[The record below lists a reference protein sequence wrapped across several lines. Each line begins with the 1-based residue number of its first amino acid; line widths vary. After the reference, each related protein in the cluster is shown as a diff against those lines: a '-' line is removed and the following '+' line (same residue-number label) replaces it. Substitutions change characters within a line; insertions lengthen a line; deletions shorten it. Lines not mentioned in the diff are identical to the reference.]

1 MIFILPV
8 IMNNDILIQYKK
20 YRARNARFILIL
32 IILLALI
39 GLIALMAG
47 SHTISWHELWALI
60 KGEGVEINRQIL
72 LNIRLPRILATI
84 ITGIILSVSGAI
96 MQTLLRNPLAS
107 PYTLGISNAA
117 AFGASFGIVFLGA
130 GTSIVRSSDLFMIT
144 NPYVVTLSAF
154 LGSLSGLGIILLITR
169 VKQASVETIILSGV
183 IINSLFGAGIAVMQ
197 YVANNVQLASI
208 VFWNFGDLG
217 RSDWHK
223 LIFLIIVL
231 IPASIYFHYK
241 RWDYK
246 VLGSGDDYA
255 QSMGVRPQRIRIIGL
270 VITSL
275 ITAVA
280 VSFFGVIAFVGL
292 VVPHIIRKFIG
303 DNEEFLI
310 TDSAVFGGMFLL
322 LCDTVAR
329 TIISP
334 VILPV
339 GILTSFLGVPLF
351 LFLLT
356 RKKI

>member
-1 MIFILPV
+1 MS
-8 IMNNDILIQYKK
+8 NEILIQYKK
-20 YRARNARFILIL
+20 YRIRNKRFILVIFLLL
-32 IILLALI
+32 IIIGIISLI
-39 GLIALMAG
+39 AG
-47 SHTISWHELWALI
+47 SHQIGWHEMFALLRN
-60 KGEGVEINRQIL
+60 EGTEMNRQIL
-72 LNIRLPRILATI
+72 VNIRLPRMLAAV
-84 ITGIILSVSGAI
+84 ITGVILSLSGAI
-96 MQTLLRNPLAS
+96 MQILLRNPLAS

-130 GTSIVRSSDLFMIT
+130 GAGIVRSSDLFMIT
-144 NPYVVTLSAF
+144 NPYIITLSAF
-154 LGSLSGLGIILLITR
+154 LGSLLGLAIILII
-169 VKQASVETIILSGV
+169 VKAKQASVETIILSGV

-217 RSDWHK
+217 RSDWPK

-231 IPASIYFHYK
+231 IPALIYFYWK

-246 VLGSGDDYA
+246 VLCSGDDYA
-255 QSMGVRPQRIRIIGL
+255 QSMGVYPHRTRIAGM
-270 VITSL
+270 VVTSL

-292 VVPHIIRKFIG
+292 VVPHIVRKCIG

-310 TDSAVFGGMFLL
+310 TGSAIFGGMFLL

-334 VILPV
+334 IILPV

-351 LFLLT
+351 LFLLI

>member
-1 MIFILPV
+1 MDV
-8 IMNNDILIQYKK
+8 ITQYKK
-20 YRARNARFILIL
+20 YRARNARFIAVMSGLVVIVGL
-32 IILLALI
+32 VALV
-39 GLIALMAG
+39 AG
-47 SHTISWHELWALI
+47 SHRIGWDELWALV
-60 KGEGVEINRQIL
+60 KGEGVEMNRQIIV
-72 LNIRLPRILATI
+72 NIRLPRILATI
-84 ITGIILSVSGAI
+84 VTGIILSVSGAI
-96 MQTLLRNPLAS
+96 MQILLRNPLAS

-117 AFGASFGIVFLGA
+117 AFGASFGIVCLGA
-130 GTSIVRSSDLFMIT
+130 GTGIVRSSDLFMIT
-144 NPYVVTLSAF
+144 NPYIVTISAF
-154 LGSLSGLGIILLITR
+154 LGSLLGLGIILLIIKVR
-169 VKQASVETIILSGV
+169 QASVEIIILSGV

-197 YVANNVQLASI
+197 YIANNVQLASI

-217 RSDWHK
+217 RSNWDN
-223 LIFLIIVL
+223 LFFLVVVL
-231 IPASIYFHYK
+231 IPALIYFHYK

-255 QSMGVRPQRIRIIGL
+255 QSMGVRPQRLRIVGL
-270 VITSL
+270 VVTSL

-292 VVPHIIRKFIG
+292 VVPHIVRKIIG

-310 TDSAVFGGMFLL
+310 TGSAVFGGMFLL

-329 TIISP
+329 TVISP

-356 RKKI
+356 RKRI

>member
-1 MIFILPV
+1 MD
-8 IMNNDILIQYKK
+8 NEILIQYKK
-20 YRARNARFILIL
+20 YRIRNARFIV
-32 IILLALI
+32 ILLVLLAAI
-39 GLIALMAG
+39 ALIALIAG
-47 SHTISWHELWALI
+47 SHQIGWADLLVLVR
-60 KGEGVEINRQIL
+60 GEGIEMNRQII

-84 ITGIILSVSGAI
+84 VTGIILSISGAI
-96 MQTLLRNPLAS
+96 MQILLRNPLAS

-130 GTSIVRSSDLFMIT
+130 GTGIARSSDLFMIT
-144 NPYVVTLSAF
+144 NPYIVTISAF
-154 LGSLSGLGIILLITR
+154 LGSLLGLAIILLIIKIR
-169 VKQASVETIILSGV
+169 QASVETIILSGV

-217 RSDWHK
+217 RSDWSK
-223 LIFLIIVL
+223 LVFLIIVL
-231 IPASIYFHYK
+231 LPALIYFYYK

-255 QSMGVRPQRIRIIGL
+255 QSMGVRPQRIRVVGL
-270 VITSL
+270 VVTSL

-292 VVPHIIRKFIG
+292 VVPHIVRKFIG

-310 TDSAVFGGMFLL
+310 TGSAVFGGMFLL

-329 TIISP
+329 TVISP
-334 VILPV
+334 IILPV

-356 RKKI
+356 RKKV

>member
-1 MIFILPV
+1 M
-8 IMNNDILIQYKK
+8 
-20 YRARNARFILIL
+20 
-32 IILLALI
+32 
-39 GLIALMAG
+39 
-47 SHTISWHELWALI
+47 
-60 KGEGVEINRQIL
+60 QI
-72 LNIRLPRILATI
+72 
-84 ITGIILSVSGAI
+84 
-96 MQTLLRNPLAS
+96 LLRNPLAS

-130 GTSIVRSSDLFMIT
+130 GTGIARSSDLFMIT
-144 NPYVVTLSAF
+144 NPYIVTISAF
-154 LGSLSGLGIILLITR
+154 LGSLLGLAIILLIIKIR
-169 VKQASVETIILSGV
+169 QASVETIILSGV

-217 RSDWHK
+217 RSDWSK
-223 LIFLIIVL
+223 LVFLIIVL
-231 IPASIYFHYK
+231 LPALIYFYYK

-255 QSMGVRPQRIRIIGL
+255 QSMGVRPQRIRVVGL
-270 VITSL
+270 VVTSL

-292 VVPHIIRKFIG
+292 VVPHIVRKFIG

-310 TDSAVFGGMFLL
+310 TGSAVFGGMFLL

-329 TIISP
+329 TVISP

-356 RKKI
+356 RKKV

>member
-1 MIFILPV
+1 MDS
-8 IMNNDILIQYKK
+8 DILIQYRK
-20 YRARNARFILIL
+20 YRTRNARFILLLLLLLLVIGLVAL
-32 IILLALI
+32 IAGSHVIAPRELLAL
-39 GLIALMAG
+39 L
-47 SHTISWHELWALI
+47 E
-60 KGEGVEINRQIL
+60 GEGSEINRQIV
-72 LNIRLPRILATI
+72 LNIRLPRVLATV
-84 ITGIILSVSGAI
+84 ITGTILSLSGAV
-96 MQTLLRNPLAS
+96 MQILLRNPLAS

-117 AFGASFGIVFLGA
+117 AFGASFGIVCLGA
-130 GTSIVRSSDLFMIT
+130 GSGIVRSSDLFMIT

-154 LGSLSGLGIILLITR
+154 AGSLLGLAIILLIIR
-169 VKQASVETIILSGV
+169 MKQASVETIILSGV

-217 RSDWHK
+217 RSDWPK
-223 LIFLIIVL
+223 LLFLTL
-231 IPASIYFHYK
+231 TLLPALVYFLLK

-246 VLGSGDDYA
+246 VLGCGDDYA
-255 QSMGVRPQRIRIIGL
+255 CSMGVRPQRIRMVGL
-270 VITSL
+270 IITSL

-292 VVPHIIRKFIG
+292 VVPHIVRKCIG

-310 TDSAVFGGMFLL
+310 TGSAVFGGMFLL

-329 TIISP
+329 TVISP

-351 LFLLT
+351 LVLLT
-356 RKKI
+356 RKKRMDNG

>member
-1 MIFILPV
+1 MD
-8 IMNNDILIQYKK
+8 NEILIQYKK
-20 YRARNARFILIL
+20 YRARNARFIF
-32 IILLALI
+32 ILLTLL
-39 GLIALMAG
+39 GLISLVALVVG
-47 SHTISWHELWALI
+47 SHKIGWPELWALLR
-60 KGEGVEINRQIL
+60 GEGMEINHQIIS
-72 LNIRLPRILATI
+72 NIRLPRILATI
-84 ITGIILSVSGAI
+84 VTGIILSVSGAI
-96 MQTLLRNPLAS
+96 MQILLRNPLAS

-130 GTSIVRSSDLFMIT
+130 GTDIIRSSDLFMIT
-144 NPYVVTLSAF
+144 NPYIVTISAF
-154 LGSLSGLGIILLITR
+154 SGSLLGLAIILLIIKA
-169 VKQASVETIILSGV
+169 KQASVETIILSGV
-183 IINSLFGAGIAVMQ
+183 IINSLFGAGIAIMQ

-223 LIFLIIVL
+223 LIFLMIVL
-231 IPASIYFHYK
+231 LPALIYFYYK

-255 QSMGVRPQRIRIIGL
+255 QSMGVRPQRIRVIGL
-270 VITSL
+270 IVTSL

-292 VVPHIIRKFIG
+292 VVPHIVRKLIG
-303 DNEEFLI
+303 NNEEFLI
-310 TDSAVFGGMFLL
+310 TGSAVFGGMFLL

-356 RKKI
+356 RKKYS

>member
-1 MIFILPV
+1 MDHEIIL
-8 IMNNDILIQYKK
+8 QYKK
-20 YRARNARFILIL
+20 YRARNVRFIFIL
-32 IILLALI
+32 LILLAFIGIVALI
-39 GLIALMAG
+39 AG
-47 SHTISWHELWALI
+47 SHRISWAELWALL
-60 KGEGVEINRQIL
+60 KGEGIEMNRQIIF
-72 LNIRLPRILATI
+72 NIRLPRILATI

-96 MQTLLRNPLAS
+96 MQILLRNPLAS

-130 GTSIVRSSDLFMIT
+130 GTGIVRSSDLFMMT
-144 NPYVVTLSAF
+144 NPYIITLSAF
-154 LGSLSGLGIILLITR
+154 LGSLLGLGIILLIIK
-169 VKQASVETIILSGV
+169 VKEASVETIILSGV

-208 VFWNFGDLG
+208 IFWNFGDLG
-217 RSDWHK
+217 RSDWSK
-223 LIFLIIVL
+223 LVFLVVVL
-231 IPASIYFHYK
+231 LPALVYFHYK

-255 QSMGVRPQRIRIIGL
+255 QSMGVRPQRIRVIGL
-270 VITSL
+270 VVTSL
-275 ITAVA
+275 VTAVA

-292 VVPHIIRKFIG
+292 VVPHIVRKFIG

-310 TDSAVFGGMFLL
+310 TGSAVFGGMFLL

-356 RKKI
+356 RKR

>member
-1 MIFILPV
+1 MSNEV
-8 IMNNDILIQYKK
+8 LIQYKR
-20 YRARNARFILIL
+20 YRTRTRLFIWVMLVLLLLIGV
-32 IILLALI
+32 IALI
-39 GLIALMAG
+39 AG
-47 SHTISWHELWALI
+47 SHQMAWQELWALFH
-60 KGEGVEINRQIL
+60 GEGMEMNRQII
-72 LNIRLPRILATI
+72 LNIRLPRILAAV
-84 ITGIILSVSGAI
+84 ITGIILSLSGAV
-96 MQTLLRNPLAS
+96 MQVLLRNPLAS

-130 GTSIVRSSDLFMIT
+130 GSGIVRSSDLFMIT
-144 NPYVVTLSAF
+144 NPYVVTFSAF
-154 LGSLSGLGIILLITR
+154 LGSLLGLGIILLIIKA
-169 VKQASVETIILSGV
+169 KQASVETIILSGV

-197 YVANNVQLASI
+197 YLANNVQLASI

-217 RSDWHK
+217 RSDWYN
-223 LIFLIIVL
+223 LIFLVVVL
-231 IPASIYFHYK
+231 VPAMVYFYLK

-255 QSMGVRPQRIRIIGL
+255 QSMGVYPQRTRVIGM
-270 VITSL
+270 VVTSL
-275 ITAVA
+275 CTAVA

-292 VVPHIIRKFIG
+292 VVPHIVRKCIG

-310 TDSAVFGGMFLL
+310 PASAVFGGMFLL

-334 VILPV
+334 IILPV

-356 RKKI
+356 RKGKA

>member
-1 MIFILPV
+1 MDNEIIL
-8 IMNNDILIQYKK
+8 QYKK
-20 YRARNARFILIL
+20 YRARNVRFIFIL
-32 IILLALI
+32 LILLAFIGIVALI
-39 GLIALMAG
+39 AG
-47 SHTISWHELWALI
+47 SHRISWAELWALL
-60 KGEGVEINRQIL
+60 KGEGIEMNRQIIF
-72 LNIRLPRILATI
+72 NIRLPRILSTI

-96 MQTLLRNPLAS
+96 MQILLRNPLAS

-130 GTSIVRSSDLFMIT
+130 GTGIVRSSDLFMMT
-144 NPYVVTLSAF
+144 NPYIITLSAF
-154 LGSLSGLGIILLITR
+154 LGSLLGLGIILLIIK

-217 RSDWHK
+217 RSDWSK
-223 LIFLIIVL
+223 LVFLAVVL
-231 IPASIYFHYK
+231 LPALVYFHYK

-255 QSMGVRPQRIRIIGL
+255 QSMGVRPQRIRVIGL
-270 VITSL
+270 VVTSL

-292 VVPHIIRKFIG
+292 VVPHIVRKFIG

-310 TDSAVFGGMFLL
+310 TGSAVFGGMFLL

-356 RKKI
+356 RKR